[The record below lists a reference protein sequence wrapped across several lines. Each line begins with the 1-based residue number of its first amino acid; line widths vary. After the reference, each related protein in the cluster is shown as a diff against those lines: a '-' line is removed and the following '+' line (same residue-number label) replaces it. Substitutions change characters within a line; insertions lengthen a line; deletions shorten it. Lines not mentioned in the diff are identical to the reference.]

1 MMEIVQIIDY
11 DTMGADWLSIAV
23 GCAPFA
29 DMLWLRIKNRPAELI
44 YDEAKKLREA
54 LPEKKLILS
63 EREEIAALLGFYGVQ
78 LGAATV
84 REGIDESLAVGYSAH
99 SREEIENNEAAY
111 YMLSPLFHTQKDYEV
126 KPLGVVDLSDIKRD
140 VYALGGISCSN
151 VCQLK
156 NKGYK
161 GVAGISFY
169 REIQALKEAVSRL

>member
-29 DMLWLRIKNRPAELI
+29 DMMWLRIKNRPAELI

-54 LPEKKLILS
+54 LPQARLVLS
-63 EREEIAALLGFYGVQ
+63 AREDIAALLGYQGVQ
-78 LGAATV
+78 LGSATI
-84 REGIDESLAVGYSAH
+84 REGIDESLSIGYSAH
-99 SREEIENNEAAY
+99 CVEEIENNQAAY
-111 YMLSPLFHTQKDYEV
+111 YMLSPIFHTAKDYEV
-126 KPLGVVDLSDIKRD
+126 KPLGAVDVSALNKD
-140 VYALGGISCSN
+140 VYALGGINCSN
-151 VCQLK
+151 VCGLK

-169 REIQALKEAVSRL
+169 REIQALKEAVRRF